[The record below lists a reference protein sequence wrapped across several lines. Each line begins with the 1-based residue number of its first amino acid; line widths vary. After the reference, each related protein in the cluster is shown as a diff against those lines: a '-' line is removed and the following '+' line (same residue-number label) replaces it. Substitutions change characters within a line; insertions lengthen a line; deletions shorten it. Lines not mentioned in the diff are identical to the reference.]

1 MSTSTSLP
9 RVDVLGVG
17 ISAITMSM
25 AVEEIGRWIE
35 SGQQHYVCV
44 TGVHGVMES
53 QSDPELLL
61 IHNLSGMTTP
71 DGMPMVWAARWAG
84 VGHVERVYGPDLMLE
99 VCARAADLGW
109 TSYFYGGREGVPEML
124 ASRLVERF
132 SALKVVGTH
141 SPPFRALTE
150 EEDRLV
156 VERINQADPDLLWVG
171 LSTPKQ
177 ERWMA
182 SHLGRV
188 RARVLIGVGAAFDI
202 HAGLLAQAPRWM
214 QRSGL
219 EWLYR
224 LLQEPG
230 RLWRR
235 YLVNNPLFLARV
247 ALSPP
252 HLREQPSPAARSDR
266 RRGRRRSGAFVVL
279 VGPDGVGKTSTAHA
293 LTESFE
299 GPTAY
304 FHFRP
309 PLRGGMPPAPPAEM
323 PPPENKVHPAGSKV
337 LGWLRLVRHLIHCW
351 LGHLL
356 SVRPAVRR
364 GSLVLGDRWSYGYLV
379 QPRALRFYGP
389 PWFAA
394 LCLHLLP
401 RPDLV
406 VNLTASVEEIRRRK
420 QELSPAEIADE
431 LDRWASLQLPRMRVF
446 PADLAPS
453 RIAQRV
459 LDELAT

>member
-1 MSTSTSLP
+1 VSTTLP

-17 ISAITMSM
+17 INAITMSM
-25 AVEEIGRWIE
+25 AVEEIGHWIE
-35 SGQQHYVCV
+35 SAQQHYVCV

-53 QSDPELLL
+53 QSDPELLR

-84 VGHVERVYGPDLMLE
+84 VGQVERVYGPDLMLE
-99 VCARAADLGW
+99 VCARAAELGW
-109 TSYFYGGREGVPEML
+109 TSYFYGGREGVPELL
-124 ASRLVERF
+124 ASRLAERF
-132 SALKVVGTH
+132 PALKVVGTY
-141 SPPFRALTE
+141 SPPFRPLTE

-156 VERINQADPDLLWVG
+156 VEHINGADPDLLWVG
-171 LSTPKQ
+171 VSTPKQ

-188 RARVLIGVGAAFDI
+188 RARALIGVGAAFDI
-202 HAGLLAQAPRWM
+202 HAGRRAQAPIWM
-214 QRSGL
+214 QQSGL

-224 LLQEPG
+224 LLQEPR
-230 RLWRR
+230 RLWKR
-235 YLVNNPLFLARV
+235 YLVNNPRFLARV

-252 HLREQPSPAARSDR
+252 RLRDSSSAAARPAGKR
-266 RRGRRRSGAFVVL
+266 GRRGRPGAFVVL
-279 VGPDGVGKTSTAHA
+279 VGPDGVGKTSTARA
-293 LTESFE
+293 LTERFE

-309 PLRGGMPPAPPAEM
+309 PLRGGMVPTPPAEM
-323 PPPENKVHPAGSKV
+323 PSPQDKFPPVGSKV
-337 LGWLRLVRHLIHCW
+337 LGWLRLIRHLILCW

-364 GSLVLGDRWSYGYLV
+364 GNLVVGDRWSYGYLV
-379 QPRALRFYGP
+379 QPRALRFHGP
-389 PWFAA
+389 PWLAA
-394 LCLHLLP
+394 LCLQLLP

-406 VNLTASVEEIRRRK
+406 VNLAASVEEIRRRK
-420 QELSPAEIADE
+420 QELSADEIADE
-431 LDRWASLQLPRMRVF
+431 LHRWASLRLPRMRVF
-446 PADLAPS
+446 PVDEAPD

-459 LDELAT
+459 LDELTT